1 MVPSQAIVIR
11 TASPADERVLARLA
25 ALDDQR
31 RLDGPALIAEV
42 DGAPRAALDL
52 AAGRAVAD
60 PFHPTADLVALLRL
74 RAARLAVAQAPVRRR
89 ARRPRPARRPRTA
102 VSGA

>member
-60 PFHPTADLVALLRL
+60 PFHPTADLVDLLRL
-74 RAARLAVAQAPVRRR
+74 RAARLEAAEARRTARARRR
-89 ARRPRPARRPRTA
+89 GLARRPRAA
-102 VSGA
+102 ALGA